1 MVHMAGLQNIGQ
13 LCSESQ
19 KLSLS
24 PPSLSEGKFLSLLSY
39 LSDQKAIS
47 LAGDRIEL
55 ERSAAEL
62 VFADLAPDSDQSPP
76 TNLGEPRPPSFSG
89 SWLSS
94 PLITSPIQDFYGW
107 DTW

>member
-1 MVHMAGLQNIGQ
+1 MIHMTGLQNIGQ

-62 VFADLAPDSDQSPP
+62 VFADLAPDSDQPP
-76 TNLGEPRPPSFSG
+76 NQLG
-89 SWLSS
+89 
-94 PLITSPIQDFYGW
+94 
-107 DTW
+107 